1 MRGVFMIGV
10 LAAFALTL
18 TQAAGQ
24 TKEEAK
30 KDKDRPGEVVV
41 FFHDGTRVK
50 TTILQDTLE
59 VTTKFGKL
67 TVPTKSVRR
76 IEFGHRLS
84 DEQTQK
90 LENALKR
97 LTSNNFQ
104 DRESAG
110 KELIAMGRIAYPAL
124 VKAGENVDLDTT
136 KRLDE
141 VLKAIKQAVPPET
154 LRSRTSDLVYTD
166 EFTIAGRIDSAALKA
181 RTEHFGDVNLK
192 IIDLRSLLSTGGTGE
207 VNVKVDAVAYGTNN
221 TSWMDSGYM
230 VNPDTKLVINASG
243 EVDLYGN
250 QQPGQYI
257 TGPEGNRNV
266 GRQGVYMPGT
276 LVGKIG
282 EDGAV
287 FVVGRKYEGS
297 SSAEGKLYLRIIP
310 LQGSGGSTGNYQV
323 KVTAGD

>member
-1 MRGVFMIGV
+1 MRGACLLGV
-10 LAAFALTL
+10 VAAWCLALGLTH
-18 TQAAGQ
+18 GQ
-24 TKEEAK
+24 EKADPKKE
-30 KDKDRPGEVVV
+30 RSGEVVV
-41 FFHDGTRVK
+41 YFHDGTRVK
-50 TTILQDTLE
+50 TMILQDTLD
-59 VTTKFGKL
+59 VTTRFGKL
-67 TVPTKSVRR
+67 TVPTKAIRR

-84 DEQTQK
+84 EEQTQK

-124 VKAGENVDLDTT
+124 VKAAVDADLDTT

-141 VLKAIKQAVPPET
+141 IVKTIKQAVPADQ
-154 LRSRTSDLVYTD
+154 LRSRIHDMVYTED
-166 EFTIAGRIDSAALKA
+166 FTIVGKIDSGSLKA
-181 RTEHFGDVNLK
+181 RTEHFGDVTLK
-192 IIDLRSLLSTGGTGE
+192 VIDLRSVLSTGGTGE

-221 TSWMDSGYM
+221 TSWMDTGYM
-230 VNPDTKLVINASG
+230 VNPDAKVVINASG

-282 EDGAV
+282 DDGAL
-287 FVVGRKYEGS
+287 FIVGRKYEGS
-297 SSAEGKLYLRIIP
+297 SPAEGKLYLRIIP

-323 KVTAGD
+323 KITAGE

>member
-1 MRGVFMIGV
+1 MRRAWCVLVVGV
-10 LAAFALTL
+10 LGLSL
-18 TQAAGQ
+18 GSAAGQ
-24 TKEEAK
+24 AK
-30 KDKDRPGEVVV
+30 KDAKADPGDVVV

-50 TTILQDTLE
+50 TFILQENVE
-59 VTTKFGKL
+59 VTTRFGKL
-67 TVPTKSVRR
+67 TVPTKAIRR

-97 LTSNNFQ
+97 LASNNFQ
-104 DRESAG
+104 DREAAG
-110 KELIAMGRIAYPAL
+110 KELIAMGRMAYPAL
-124 VKAGENVDLDTT
+124 VKAGENADLDTT

-141 VLKAIKQAVPPET
+141 ILKAIKQAVPAEQ
-154 LRSRTSDLVYTD
+154 LRSRLLDLVYTED
-166 EFTIAGRIDSAALKA
+166 FTIAGKIDSTVIKA
-181 RTEHFGDVNLK
+181 KTEHFGEVALK
-192 IIDLRSLLSTGGTGE
+192 VVDLRSVLASGATGE
-207 VNVKVDAVAYGTNN
+207 TKVTIDAVAYGTNN
-221 TSWMDSGYM
+221 TSWMDTGYM
-230 VNPDTKLVINASG
+230 CNPDQKLVITATG

-282 EDGAV
+282 EDGPV
-287 FVVGRKYEGS
+287 FVVARKYEGS
-297 SSAEGKLYLRIIP
+297 SSIEGKLYLRIVA

-323 KVTAGD
+323 KITNGE